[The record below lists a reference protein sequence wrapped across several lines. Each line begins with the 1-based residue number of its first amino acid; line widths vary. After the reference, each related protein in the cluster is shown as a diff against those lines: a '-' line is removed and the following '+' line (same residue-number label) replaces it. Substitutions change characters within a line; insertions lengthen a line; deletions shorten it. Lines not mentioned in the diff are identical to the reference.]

1 MANKQNGPRIKLTDV
16 QEAKRQK
23 ERELLRRKR
32 DTANTVDVVR
42 QRCAEVSPYS
52 MLGVS
57 VLGFPE
63 RVSSVRGVMN
73 VRQASQ
79 RLVLNEPE
87 FARLFTGGE
96 NPLGERS
103 SWNIR
108 ATADWVLVKKFKK
121 FKDVED
127 SPECYIFYE
136 ESTGKYRARLINPC
150 VNLIEKYGFRM
161 VNHIKNYNE
170 GDKIPAGTI
179 LAQSTSYQSGDN
191 EDEYNYCAGVN
202 ARCAFV
208 IIPEVCEDAI
218 WISDWLAERLEYT
231 LVDPVEVRVSKN
243 AYMMNRYGDE
253 HLYKPFPDIGEAIQ
267 NDVLC
272 SIRENSYVSSIYEAS
287 VDHVVDKKIFTHG
300 GIVSDIDIYTNIDT
314 EDAQLNYYLTQIRD
328 WYSEIKTFCTA
339 ITRDPNQDDPSLMDI
354 YQKADKFLSPST
366 WVSKEY
372 IEDTVIKFQI
382 RKTMGIHLGQKIV
395 GRMGNKCVI
404 AGIVKRELMP
414 RTEDGRPIDMLFNAL
429 GIPNRIVS
437 FVTYENKATFQAERM
452 SKYLHKVYEET
463 HSMDKVMELV
473 IDFESYFDEEFANE
487 ISREYSED
495 PEATFKDIMK
505 NGIYIRCLPFGEVN
519 FRDALIEVDER
530 WPEIMKPEKIQVKL
544 RNRWVTIDG
553 DYRIGYQYTWVLKQE
568 GTKQMSVVPTG
579 KTSLYDL
586 PVKTRQF
593 NRHQKHYSDNP
604 VKFGEYDTY
613 NFLSAIGVKQFAKVA
628 TYFRGSQYT
637 DNSVLIG
644 QLNDMKIDLSKYNQ
658 FPQLDN
664 LKNILELMGVEMRP
678 DIFGPNTVGAIDE
691 EHDIMFG
698 NVNVRIS
705 VPDLRYVTIMY
716 SYYLQYDEYKNGV
729 VDMIEFLN
737 NIRGTGLFNGL
748 PEEYIQS
755 VIQKF
760 TELLPVLAQVKEYE

>member
-1 MANKQNGPRIKLTDV
+1 MANTKTKKPVIAPEEDERR
-16 QEAKRQK
+16 KRD
-23 ERELLRRKR
+23 RELLRRKR
-32 DTANTVDVVR
+32 DTANTVDIIR

-52 MLGVS
+52 MLGAS
-57 VLGFPE
+57 VMGFPE
-63 RVSSVRGVMN
+63 RVSGVRGVMM
-73 VRQASQ
+73 VRQNSQ

-108 ATADWVLVKKFKK
+108 AKGDWTLVKKFKK
-121 FKDVED
+121 FKDVEE

-136 ESTGKYRARLINPC
+136 ESTGKYRARVINPC
-150 VNLIEKYGFRM
+150 VNLIEKFGFRM

-170 GDKIPAGTI
+170 GDIIPRGTI
-179 LAQSTSYQSGDN
+179 LAQSTSYQSGD
-191 EDEYNYCAGVN
+191 DENFYNYCAGVN
-202 ARCAFV
+202 ARCLFV

-218 WISDWLAERLEYT
+218 IISDWLAERLKYT

-243 AYMMNRYGDE
+243 AYMKNKYGDNTI
-253 HLYKPFPDIGEAIQ
+253 YKPFPDVGEMIQ

-272 SIRENSYVSSIYEAS
+272 SIRENSYVSSVYEAS
-287 VDHVVDKKIFTHG
+287 VDHINDKNIYTHG
-300 GIVSDIDIYTNIDT
+300 GMVSDIDIHTNVDVN
-314 EDAQLNYYLTQIRD
+314 DAQLNYYLSQIRD

-354 YQKADKFLSPST
+354 YQKADKFLASST

-372 IEDTVIKFQI
+372 IENTMIRFTI
-382 RKTMGIHLGQKIV
+382 RKEMDICKGQKIV
-395 GRMGNKCVI
+395 GRAGNKCVI
-404 AGIVKRELMP
+404 AGIVPRHLMP

-437 FVTYENKATFQAERM
+437 FITYENKATFQAERM
-452 SKYLHKVYEET
+452 SNYIRAQYEKN
-463 HSMDKVMELV
+463 HSKDEAVNLAIE
-473 IDFESYFDEEFANE
+473 FESFFDEEFANE
-487 ISREYSED
+487 VADQYRDD
-495 PEATFKDIMK
+495 PEGTFQDIMK
-505 NGIYIRCLPFGEVN
+505 NGLYIRCLPFGKIN
-519 FRDALIEVDER
+519 FRDALIAVDDR

-553 DYRIGYQYTWVLKQE
+553 DYRVGYQYTWVLKQE
-568 GTKQMSVVPTG
+568 ATKQMSVVPTG

-593 NRHQKHYSDNP
+593 NRHLKHYSDNP

-613 NFLSAIGVKQFAKVA
+613 NFLAGIGIKEFSKVA

-637 DNSVLIG
+637 DNSVLMG
-644 QLNDMKIDLSKYNQ
+644 QLNDMKIDLTKYNQ

-678 DIFGPNTVGAIDE
+678 DIFGPNTVGVIDE
-691 EHDIMFG
+691 EHEVMFG
-698 NVNVRIS
+698 NVKVKIS
-705 VPDLRYVTIMY
+705 VPDLRYVIIMY
-716 SYYLQYDEYKNGV
+716 SYYMQYEGYKNGI
-729 VDMIEFLN
+729 VDMVDFIT
-737 NIRGTGLFNGL
+737 NIRATGLFDGL
-748 PEEYIQS
+748 PEDYVLS
-755 VIQKF
+755 VIEKF
-760 TELLPVLAQVKEYE
+760 EGLLPVLAQVKDYE